1 MEASCRSVLLM
12 LPTLLL
18 ACGDGQTAPSP
29 TEPDRASVPTSMA
42 ITPDAATL
50 AAFGQTVQL
59 TATVRD
65 QDGQPMVGLA
75 VNWASGDAGIVTVD
89 PAGVATAVD
98 NGSTSVTAAVRDG
111 GPSAAATVTV
121 AQRVAELRLSP
132 EPGVF
137 QALGATLRMSAT
149 ALDANGN
156 PVNSVEV
163 VWSSSDES
171 VVTVDQ
177 AGLVTAVGNGR
188 ARVDVMAG
196 SHSAATEFTVE
207 QHAAAIRIS
216 PAADTLRWLGDTL
229 RLSAEAF
236 DSNDYVMG
244 GAEFIWSSND
254 ESVATVDATGLVTGV
269 GDGTVEITASLTGS
283 DIIAT
288 AALEVEVLPARD
300 ALVALY
306 NATAGP
312 NWKNSENWLTDAPIG
327 EWYGVST
334 NSAGVVTGLDL
345 TDNGLIGELPPQL
358 GNLLDLRR
366 LQLNYNELSGSI
378 PAELGTL
385 SHLADLYLAGNR
397 LTGPIPPVLA
407 NLRSLS
413 RLWLGYNDLTGSIP
427 PELGNLP
434 LSFLALHNNRLT
446 GPIPTELTGVRELRQ
461 LWLWENELSGTIPP
475 GLGKLDNLRD
485 LLLRENALG
494 GAIPPEFAELT
505 ELRQLSLSDN
515 QLTGP
520 IPAGLGRLRHLE
532 TLWLGGNSLEGP
544 IPPELGDLTQLRQMY
559 LRGAGLTGPIPR
571 ELGNLTQ
578 LEELRL
584 ASNRLSGEVPSEF
597 GKLTRLRSLHLML
610 NPLSGPLP
618 QELTAVPLRNFY
630 WGGTRL
636 CAPANQAFQTWLDS
650 IEHGSRGATCPP

>member
-1 MEASCRSVLLM
+1 MLLM
-12 LPTLLL
+12 LPTLFL
-18 ACGDGQTAPSP
+18 ACGDGETTQGP
-29 TEPDRASVPTSMA
+29 TEPGRASVPTSMA

-50 AAFGQTVQL
+50 AAFGQTIQL

-89 PAGVATAVD
+89 ATGVATAVD
-98 NGSTSVTAAVRDG
+98 NGSASVTATVRDG

-132 EPGVF
+132 VPEVF
-137 QALGATLRMSAT
+137 QALGATLRMSAA

-156 PVNSVEV
+156 PVDNVEV
-163 VWSSSDES
+163 AWSSSDES

-177 AGLVTAVGNGR
+177 TGLVTAVGNGR
-188 ARVDVMAG
+188 ARVDVAAG
-196 SHSAATEFTVE
+196 SHSADAEFTVE
-207 QHAAAIRIS
+207 QHAAAIQIS

-236 DSNDYVMG
+236 DSNDYVVD

-254 ESVATVDATGLVTGV
+254 ESVATVDTAGLVTGV
-269 GDGTVEITASLTGS
+269 GDGTVEITASLAGS

-288 AALEVEVLPARD
+288 AALKVEVLPARD

-334 NSAGVVTGLDL
+334 NSAGGVTGLDL

-358 GNLLDLRR
+358 GNLVDLRR
-366 LQLNYNELSGSI
+366 LDLNFNELSGSI
-378 PAELGTL
+378 PVELGTL
-385 SHLADLYLAGNR
+385 SRLADLYLAGNR

-413 RLWLGYNDLTGSIP
+413 RIWLGYNDLTGSIP

-434 LSFLALHNNRLT
+434 LSFLALHSNRLT

-461 LWLWENELSGTIPP
+461 LWLWENELSGPIPP
-475 GLGKLDNLRD
+475 GLGRLDNLRD
-485 LLLRENALG
+485 LLLRDNALE
-494 GAIPPEFAELT
+494 GAIPPEIAELT
-505 ELRQLSLSDN
+505 QLRQLSFSDN
-515 QLTGP
+515 RLTGP
-520 IPAGLGRLRHLE
+520 IPPGLGKLRDLE
-532 TLWLGGNSLEGP
+532 TLWLGGNSLGGT
-544 IPPELGDLTQLRQMY
+544 IPSELGNLTQLRQMY
-559 LRGAGLTGPIPR
+559 LSGAELTGSIPR

-584 ASNRLSGEVPSEF
+584 ASNRLTGEVPSEF
-597 GKLTRLRSLHLML
+597 GKLTRLRNLHLML